1 MDESKRDLEALP
13 SGVFS
18 DPEKY
23 AVINKMTMRDLN
35 SWWRTHPKPKYL
47 YKKDDIIRY
56 LGDPYHFS
64 RQLRRVLRY
73 IYGASPHFRR
83 LIAYFASLTDFAYVV
98 APYRIDPLK
107 ANKGTVSRNYR
118 RVLNTLS
125 IMNIKTQ
132 FRKIVTVCLR
142 EDVYFATMR
151 VSADSIIIQQ
161 LPSDYCAIS
170 TVENNVCNVTF
181 NFSYFDNHPKELE
194 FFPDEFKIKYE
205 EYKSWKDRY
214 NHKWIE
220 LDAPTSFAIKCTND
234 ILRYPIPPFAGL
246 VPDILNLDI
255 YKDLRLDKAALE
267 NYAMVF
273 MKLPMDADGNW
284 AIEYKRAKEFWQ
296 NLDSVLPEEVGSVL
310 TPMDIEKIS
319 FEGSEPEVDT
329 IAEAEENLFT
339 AAGVSS
345 QLFNNPKASAA
356 SLLLSIKA
364 DQAITYGIVKSIEDA
379 INRYIQYQ
387 NWGKYFKVNFLDV
400 STFNRKE
407 VGDAYIKAIGYGL
420 PFISAYCASQGIGQD
435 EFDSMNFL
443 ENDVLKLKE
452 VLRPLQSAATLS
464 ADSTNDPGRPQ
475 KDGTEL
481 TDSGEQS
488 REDGDDWG

>member
-1 MDESKRDLEALP
+1 MAL
-13 SGVFS
+13 
-18 DPEKY
+18 
-23 AVINKMTMRDLN
+23 RDLN
-35 SWWRTHPKPKYL
+35 SWWRRHPRPKYM
-47 YKKDDIIRY
+47 YKKEDIIRY
-56 LGDPYHFS
+56 LSNPYLFS
-64 RQLRRVLRY
+64 KELRRVLRY

-83 LIAYFASLTDFAYVV
+83 LIQYFASLTDFAYVV
-98 APYRIDPLK
+98 APYRTDPLK
-107 ANKGTVSRNYR
+107 ANKATVSRNYR

-125 IMNIKTQ
+125 IMNIKTT

-142 EDVYFATMR
+142 EDVFFGTMR

-161 LPSDYCAIS
+161 LPPDYCAID

-181 NFSYFDNHPKELE
+181 NFSYFDTHKNDLD
-194 FFPDEFKIKYE
+194 FFPEEFRIKYE
-205 EYKSWKDRY
+205 AYSKLKDKY
-214 NHKWIE
+214 NHRWIE

-234 ILRYPIPPFAGL
+234 ILEYPIPPFAGL

-255 YKDLRLDKAALE
+255 YKDMKLDKTALE

-273 MKLPMDADGNW
+273 MKLPMDKDGNW
-284 AIEYKRAKEFWQ
+284 AIEYGRAKEFWQ

-310 TPMDIEKIS
+310 TPMDLEKIS

-345 QLFNNPKASAA
+345 LLFNNPRASAA
-356 SLLLSIKA
+356 ALALSIKA

-387 NWGKYFKVNFLDV
+387 NYGKYFKVNFLDV

-407 VGDAYIKAIGYGL
+407 VGDDYIKAIGFGL
-420 PFISAYCASQGIGQD
+420 PFITAYCASQGIGQD
-435 EFDSMNFL
+435 EFDSLNFL
-443 ENDVLKLKE
+443 ENEVLKLKE
-452 VLRPLQSAATLS
+452 VLKPLQNAATLS
-464 ADSTNDPGRPQ
+464 SQTTPNDPGRPE
-475 KDGTEL
+475 KEGTEL

-488 REDGDDWG
+488 REDHDDWG